1 MAPLFEFEVFFKD
14 EYEPMVRALTLAL
27 GNRGAAEDAAQE
39 AFSRALDRWSRV
51 GLMER
56 PAAWVYVV
64 ALRHERRQLR
74 RLRRPIDSAGSE
86 QVDEAAAVVDR
97 LDLTDMLG
105 RLTARQRRAVVLRYH
120 ADLSLSEV
128 AAALGCRVGTVKA
141 TLHQALGILRI
152 SQPRR
157 IDSDG
162 HV

>member
-27 GNRGAAEDAAQE
+27 GNRGTAEDAAQE

-51 GLMER
+51 GMMER

-64 ALRHERRQLR
+64 ALRHERRQVR
-74 RLRRPIDSAGSE
+74 RLRHPMDSAGSE
-86 QVDEAAAVVDR
+86 QVDEAAALVDR
-97 LDLTDMLG
+97 LDLTDMLD

-152 SQPRR
+152 SSTEEDRQ
-157 IDSDG
+157 
-162 HV
+162 